1 MINIDNIYFS
11 LPNGLE
17 IIKGISGNIA
27 QGDFVVLLGGNGSGK
42 STLIKL
48 LNRHYIPSK
57 GNIEIDGTNIN
68 TYSRNEYEISV
79 ITLTQFVRES
89 LFFDLTIA
97 ENAILVETSYNPS
110 LRKQFK
116 KKSFLTDLK
125 SYLGEFNSKLANSL
139 DQPLY
144 NLSGGEQQILAFA
157 LYLKHQ
163 PKLLLLDE
171 HTSALDPK
179 TAAKVMSF
187 TNKII
192 KEKNLT
198 CIMTTHNLDFALE
211 YGNRVLALS
220 EGKVVYDSQENDEG
234 RYERAFL
241 LEKCY

>member
-1 MINIDNIYFS
+1 MIDIKNIKFN
-11 LPNGLE
+11 LPNGLK
-17 IIKGISGNIA
+17 IIKGIDFHVKS
-27 QGDFVVLLGGNGSGK
+27 GDFIVLLGGNGSGK

-48 LNRHYIPSK
+48 INRHYLPTEGAVK
-57 GNIEIDGTNIN
+57 IDGKNIN
-68 TYSRNEYEISV
+68 KYSRSEYEISV
-79 ITLTQFVRES
+79 ITLTQFVRDS

-97 ENAILVETSYNPS
+97 ENAIMVETAYNPM
-110 LRKQFK
+110 LRKNFK
-116 KKSFLTDLK
+116 KKIFLAELK
-125 SYLGEFNSKLANSL
+125 IYLGNFNDKLATALNE
-139 DQPLY
+139 PLY

-179 TAAKVMSF
+179 TAAKVMDF

-192 KEKNLT
+192 QEKKLT

-211 YGNRVLALS
+211 YGNRVMALNA
-220 EGKVVYDSQENDEG
+220 GRVVYDSEVTPEG
-234 RYERAFL
+234 RGERAFL